1 MGYTQ
6 ITNHK
11 IFRIMT
17 DGDREFLARLVAS
30 HKRVISEGCKQR
42 KLDDK
47 AYFRRAGL
55 ADKKAREIERDF
67 CKPRRF

>member
-1 MGYTQ
+1 
-6 ITNHK
+6 
-11 IFRIMT
+11 MT

-30 HKRVISEGCKQR
+30 HKRVISEDCKQR

-47 AYFRRAGL
+47 AYFRRTGMC
-55 ADKKAREIERDF
+55 DRKAREIERDF

>member
-1 MGYTQ
+1 
-6 ITNHK
+6 
-11 IFRIMT
+11 MT
-17 DGDREFLARLVAS
+17 DGDRKFLMRLVQA
-30 HKRVISEGCKQR
+30 HKRVIDEDCKTR

-55 ADKKAREIERDF
+55 ADKRAREIERDF